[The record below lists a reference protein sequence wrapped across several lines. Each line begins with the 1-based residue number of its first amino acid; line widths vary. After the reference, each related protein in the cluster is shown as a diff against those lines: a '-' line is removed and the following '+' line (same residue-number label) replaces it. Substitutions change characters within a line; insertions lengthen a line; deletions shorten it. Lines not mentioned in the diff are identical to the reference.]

1 MKYQQNSKR
10 EEKSKFITNQLT
22 NMAHISI
29 RSYLYL
35 LLGTTLFSCAPQEL
49 KTAIWIKCENIPVPV
64 GVDTQTPRLSWKL
77 PLLEEDS
84 INRVEIWLSTDST
97 QLSGRQSGYWNKS
110 IIGAPIRVS
119 YGGQPLDSY
128 TTYYWKNSSQSL
140 FQTENYIFPYY
151 HHYNRMFIIW
161 QLEREMDYWQTWHH
175 IPSGTLL

>member
-1 MKYQQNSKR
+1 MKYQQSSKR

-22 NMAHISI
+22 NMAHIPI

-49 KTAIWIKCENIPVPV
+49 KTPFELKCENIPVPV

-84 INRVEIWLSTDST
+84 INR
-97 QLSGRQSGYWNKS
+97 QYS
-110 IIGAPIRVS
+110 IIRQTVRLLEQIHHRSSHKSLLWWTTIRFIYNVLLENRLS
-119 YGGQPLDSY
+119 
-128 TTYYWKNSSQSL
+128 NL
-140 FQTENYIFPYY
+140 FQTENYIFSNILL
-151 HHYNRMFIIW
+151 HDRMFITR

>member
-49 KTAIWIKCENIPVPV
+49 KTPFELKCENIPVPV

-110 IIGAPIRVS
+110 IIGAPIRW
-119 YGGQPLDSY
+119 
-128 TTYYWKNSSQSL
+128 TTIRFIYNVLLENRLSNL
-140 FQTENYIFPYY
+140 FQTENYIFPYILL
-151 HHYNRMFIIW
+151 HNRMFIIR
-161 QLEREMDYWQTWHH
+161 QLEREMDY
-175 IPSGTLL
+175 